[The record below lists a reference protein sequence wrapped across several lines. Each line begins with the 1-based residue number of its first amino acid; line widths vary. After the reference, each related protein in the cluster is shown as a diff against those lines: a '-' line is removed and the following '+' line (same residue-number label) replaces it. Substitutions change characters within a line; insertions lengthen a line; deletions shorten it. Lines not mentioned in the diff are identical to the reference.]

1 MTIKTM
7 LVASCTIS
15 GELAVVKVDFGG
27 VNHITYGYSLYSGR
41 VLDFDATGT
50 IFTLTGYSY
59 TST

>member
-1 MTIKTM
+1 M